1 MIIEATH
8 LYLEGD
14 QSKFK
19 RNFHFRIVRRVFCF
33 QIFCS
38 VHAVWPDGF
47 VIFSSFVHLRNLKFG
62 TIKTF
67 ALPN

>member
-33 QIFCS
+33 LSLLYF
-38 VHAVWPDGF
+38 
-47 VIFSSFVHLRNLKFG
+47 L
-62 TIKTF
+62 F
-67 ALPN
+67 ASACVTKGGEGRAEEKRFKSIM